1 MVAERARPPTLKAR
15 GRRAEDEVLAR
26 IEVTPQ
32 LSIDE
37 AEIDL
42 AFVRASGP
50 GGQNVNKVETA
61 AQLRFDAANS
71 PSLDE
76 FVKRRLL
83 RLAGARA
90 TKDGAIVLFAQRF
103 RSQELNR
110 KDAIARLVAL
120 IAEAAERPKFRVKT
134 RPTLSSR
141 KRRVDSKVQRGE
153 TKKLRSGPHPD

>member
-1 MVAERARPPTLKAR
+1 V
-15 GRRAEDEVLAR
+15 AR

-71 PSLDE
+71 PSLDDA
-76 FVKRRLL
+76 VKRRLL

-103 RSQELNR
+103 RTQEMNR

-134 RPTLSSR
+134 RPSLAAR
-141 KRRVDSKVQRGE
+141 KKRVDAKVQRGE
-153 TKKLRSGPHPD
+153 TKKLRSGPKPDTSP

>member
-1 MVAERARPPTLKAR
+1 M
-15 GRRAEDEVLAR
+15 AR
-26 IEVTPQ
+26 IDVTPQ
-32 LSIDE
+32 VSIDE
-37 AEIDL
+37 AEIVL
-42 AFVRASGP
+42 TFVRASGP

-71 PSLDE
+71 PSLDD

-90 TKDGAIVLFAQRF
+90 TRDGVVVLFAQRF
-103 RSQELNR
+103 RSQEMNR
-110 KDAIARLVAL
+110 KDAIARLLAL

-134 RPTLSSR
+134 RPTLASR

-153 TKKLRSGPHPD
+153 TKKLRSGPKPDASA